1 MIKYKYKVFYSK
13 KFKKNLKKM
22 LKQGK
27 NIEKLL
33 DVVDKLALKEEL
45 NEKYK
50 NHMLKDDKYYKNCGE
65 CHIQPD
71 WLLVYQYYEG
81 ELILVLVNT
90 GSHSDLF
97 RQQKNVKI
105 HNVFLLKLSEIYSN
119 ANVFFFKKN
128 VI

>member
-65 CHIQPD
+65 CHIEPD

-81 ELILVLVNT
+81 ELIVNT

-97 RQQKNVKI
+97 R
-105 HNVFLLKLSEIYSN
+105 
-119 ANVFFFKKN
+119 
-128 VI
+128 

>member
-50 NHMLKDDKYYKNCGE
+50 NHMLKDDKYYKNCCE
-65 CHIQPD
+65 CHIEPD

-97 RQQKNVKI
+97 R
-105 HNVFLLKLSEIYSN
+105 
-119 ANVFFFKKN
+119 
-128 VI
+128 

>member
-22 LKQGK
+22 LKQEK

-65 CHIQPD
+65 CHIEPD

-97 RQQKNVKI
+97 R
-105 HNVFLLKLSEIYSN
+105 
-119 ANVFFFKKN
+119 
-128 VI
+128 